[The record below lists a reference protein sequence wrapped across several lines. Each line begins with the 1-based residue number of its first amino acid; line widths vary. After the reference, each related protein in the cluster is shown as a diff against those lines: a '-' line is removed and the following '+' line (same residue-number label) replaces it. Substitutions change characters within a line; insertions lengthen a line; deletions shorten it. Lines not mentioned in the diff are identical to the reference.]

1 MGGVRVLW
9 FPGLAGGSIQ
19 TWGTRSSQVNRNQP
33 RQAAAALS
41 PWVLFNLEE
50 QRRAASLWII
60 AFPGLW
66 ISEPLVL
73 SIAFQTR
80 TCFRLPCTQIA
91 VMWANSFDKICS
103 FEKKHFRLTRTRTVV
118 VGFFVGGAAG
128 GGGSCHVQRLNGKP
142 RSGGGGLH
150 YVGAQTAREHISGI
164 LHGPY
169 HQISNQQEVVFCSG
183 L

>member
-1 MGGVRVLW
+1 MGGGWVGVLW

-50 QRRAASLWII
+50 QRRAASLWFI

-80 TCFRLPCTQIA
+80 TCFRLPCTQIV

-118 VGFFVGGAAG
+118 VGLFVGGVG
-128 GGGSCHVQRLNGKP
+128 GGGRSCCVQHLNGKP
-142 RSGGGGLH
+142 RSGRGGGGGVLR
-150 YVGAQTAREHISGI
+150 YAGTQTARQYSSSI
-164 LHGPY
+164 L
-169 HQISNQQEVVFCSG
+169 
-183 L
+183 

>member
-1 MGGVRVLW
+1 MHLLWPNLWLAVCSVAPLVHLHREEEGGVGQTRSGGGLW
-9 FPGLAGGSIQ
+9 FPGLARGLIQ

-33 RQAAAALS
+33 RKAAAALL

-50 QRRAASLWII
+50 LRRAASLWII

-91 VMWANSFDKICS
+91 VMWANNFDKICS
-103 FEKKHFRLTRTRTVV
+103 FEKKHFRLTRTCTAVD
-118 VGFFVGGAAG
+118 FFEGA
-128 GGGSCHVQRLNGKP
+128 VQVLL
-142 RSGGGGLH
+142 S
-150 YVGAQTAREHISGI
+150 
-164 LHGPY
+164 
-169 HQISNQQEVVFCSG
+169 
-183 L
+183 